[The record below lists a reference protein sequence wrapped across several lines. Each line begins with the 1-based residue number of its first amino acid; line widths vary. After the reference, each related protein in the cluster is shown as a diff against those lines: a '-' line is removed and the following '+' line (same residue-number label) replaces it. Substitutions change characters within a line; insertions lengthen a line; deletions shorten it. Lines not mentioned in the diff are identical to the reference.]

1 MRSLKSEKN
10 SPSTPNRNPCWGRR
24 FTVIVT
30 ALVVATGCGNDQPRA
45 ESTPWP
51 TTWGMEE
58 VHRNY
63 EQAFRK
69 LPLIRGTPKNRLYWR
84 TAEGDTNNDE
94 LEALHTVRRFLTV
107 QYAVTRNSL
116 AHWDAYLYQFVATD
130 RMLHEMYPDGP
141 HQASPTPW
149 YEGPLW
155 IWLLYVEPAG
165 PDGYQIGVCVDIGW
179 WERDTHLDELP
190 RADRTLLREFMVVRE
205 HDNAGAPRWK
215 VDQEYADAADRL
227 APHWGQECQDWAVHE
242 PEPKEDW

>member
-1 MRSLKSEKN
+1 MQSPMPERN
-10 SPSTPNRNPCWGRR
+10 SPSTPDQRR
-24 FTVIVT
+24 AGWLGFLTATVIAV
-30 ALVVATGCGNDQPRA
+30 TGCTSEPVTETPD
-45 ESTPWP
+45 PWP
-51 TTWGMEE
+51 TVWRMEE
-58 VHRNY
+58 VHLNYDVAYRRIPTTRN
-63 EQAFRK
+63 
-69 LPLIRGTPKNRLYWR
+69 GTPNNRVYTHGPEEDYDDEESHALY
-84 TAEGDTNNDE
+84 A
-94 LEALHTVRRFLTV
+94 LERFLTV